1 MNIFSIIASIIRF
14 GSDFLIPSRK
24 DILQWELEEL
34 RRIREELERRRNNS
48 LEEVPKLIEDAKRK
62 LKLAMEY
69 EPCDLCK
76 DRIKEALM
84 YLNEE
89 LEVVERTHRIA
100 QALERLKSRGV
111 IPHNKKWDE
120 LSPEEKK
127 LVYKEAGLDG
137 GG

>member
-1 MNIFSIIASIIRF
+1 MNIFSIIANLIRF

-34 RRIREELERRRNNS
+34 KKIREEIERKRDGF

-89 LEVVERTHRIA
+89 LEVVERTHRIV

-111 IPHNKKWDE
+111 ISHNKRWDE

-137 GG
+137 RG